1 MGAAASCELS
11 NDVSAHARTSSA
23 IRMAPLALQ
32 EKTAGTPA
40 SYIYNIYIYICILL
54 LTTAAKAAH
63 FALRM
68 SHLFIAIDRGFGL
81 CAAAVKAPLA
91 ADEKFA

>member
-1 MGAAASCELS
+1 
-11 NDVSAHARTSSA
+11 
-23 IRMAPLALQ
+23 MAPLALQ

-40 SYIYNIYIYICILL
+40 SYIYNIYIYIYIYICILL